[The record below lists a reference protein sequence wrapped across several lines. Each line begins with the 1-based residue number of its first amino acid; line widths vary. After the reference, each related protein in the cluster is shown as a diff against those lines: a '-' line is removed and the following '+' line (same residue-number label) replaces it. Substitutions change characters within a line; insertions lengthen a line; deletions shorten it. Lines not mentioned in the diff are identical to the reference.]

1 MTLKHRFVTL
11 KYYQQWSTIGI
22 SISVSFDKFYLLSVY
37 LCSDLSFQSVA
48 TTNGKVKGGQ
58 NSAAL
63 VPISYCTTTCWPI
76 ATRILSKI
84 QQIHSKTSQ
93 KFRAVDPDKR
103 NLHNPRVISPTIIV
117 SAHISPIP
125 IVVQHGT
132 TSDPS
137 QRHVQLPS
145 DEKELREVN
154 LCGSPSLGTLNN
166 SADRTKI
173 FTDLLLTC
181 CHCHVFIICVNWIY
195 WMS

>member
-1 MTLKHRFVTL
+1 MVNNWDIYIYIYIYLYH
-11 KYYQQWSTIGI
+11 
-22 SISVSFDKFYLLSVY
+22 SINSIYCLCIYVLIYHFRAWLLP
-37 LCSDLSFQSVA
+37 LHQ
-48 TTNGKVKGGQ
+48 VKGGQ
-58 NSAAL
+58 NAAAL

-93 KFRAVDPDKR
+93 KIRAVDPDKR
-103 NLHNPRVISPTIIV
+103 NLHHPRVISPTIIV
-117 SAHISPIP
+117 SALFQSWYNMAQP
-125 IVVQHGT
+125 QL
-132 TSDPS
+132 DPS

-145 DEKELREVN
+145 GEKELRQVN

-166 SADRTKI
+166 SAHRTKM